1 MATSMHFQ
9 QNPLCDIS
17 GSESAF
23 LDAGWRCCNRRS
35 LLRPPTF
42 FDPPLLREISLK
54 EKSQV
59 VNQIS
64 NPLNV
69 WAFVMNW
76 AGHTKLFA
84 HKGKI
89 DGAVSRPGLELGKW
103 LSVSFLSSNT
113 LKGQI
118 SEQTLWDSPS
128 HVEMGRS
135 RKGHLKFLLV
145 RYCQKIDC

>member
-1 MATSMHFQ
+1 M
-9 QNPLCDIS
+9 
-17 GSESAF
+17 
-23 LDAGWRCCNRRS
+23 
-35 LLRPPTF
+35 
-42 FDPPLLREISLK
+42 K

-89 DGAVSRPGLELGKW
+89 DGAVSRPGSELGNVTISLVSITKYPKRANFRANS
-103 LSVSFLSSNT
+103 LGLAISRGNGKKQKGPFEVSF
-113 LKGQI
+113 
-118 SEQTLWDSPS
+118 
-128 HVEMGRS
+128 
-135 RKGHLKFLLV
+135 
-145 RYCQKIDC
+145 C